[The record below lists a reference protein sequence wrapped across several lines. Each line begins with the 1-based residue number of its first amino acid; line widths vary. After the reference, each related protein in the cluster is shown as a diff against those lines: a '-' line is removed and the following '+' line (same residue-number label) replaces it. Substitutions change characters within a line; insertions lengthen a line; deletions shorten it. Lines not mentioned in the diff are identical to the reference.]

1 MAQKHLTSVDGKRRE
16 EEERRV
22 PGRPGRMKTVLGD
35 SAARSLLSCCATL
48 YIVEHDDG
56 QV

>member
-35 SAARSLLSCCATL
+35 SAARDLSLAAAVLLST
-48 YIVEHDDG
+48 
-56 QV
+56 